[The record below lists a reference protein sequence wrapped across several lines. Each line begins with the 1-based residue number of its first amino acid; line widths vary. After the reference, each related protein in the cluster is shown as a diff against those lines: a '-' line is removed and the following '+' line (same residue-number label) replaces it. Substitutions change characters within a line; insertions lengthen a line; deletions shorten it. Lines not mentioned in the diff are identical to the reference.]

1 MSETLDI
8 HARPPLQRERGYDA
22 FETGLME
29 GAIQPGQFLSQREIG
44 ALTNLPERATRELI
58 AQLIGEGLL
67 ETARQRGFKVASVD
81 VSLIR
86 NAFQLRRF
94 VECGAVMEF
103 CASASDNELAALR
116 RAHEAVLAEVTPQPD
131 AAFRERYYAVDRE
144 LHAAIIAAL
153 RNPLIENAYRVNAL
167 KIRLIR
173 RTQVRP
179 ERFMALTIREHL
191 AIVEACA
198 RRDRHAAA
206 DAMGVHIDNTM
217 RRVMGLD

>member
-1 MSETLDI
+1 MG
-8 HARPPLQRERGYDA
+8 ARDG
-22 FETGLME
+22 
-29 GAIQPGQFLSQREIG
+29 
-44 ALTNLPERATRELI
+44 ERA
-58 AQLIGEGLL
+58 A
-67 ETARQRGFKVASVD
+67 
-81 VSLIR
+81 
-86 NAFQLRRF
+86 N
-94 VECGAVMEF
+94 
-103 CASASDNELAALR
+103 R
-116 RAHEAVLAEVTPQPD
+116 RAPEAVLGGVTPPQD

-191 AIVEACA
+191 AIVAACA
-198 RRDRHAAA
+198 RRDRYAAA